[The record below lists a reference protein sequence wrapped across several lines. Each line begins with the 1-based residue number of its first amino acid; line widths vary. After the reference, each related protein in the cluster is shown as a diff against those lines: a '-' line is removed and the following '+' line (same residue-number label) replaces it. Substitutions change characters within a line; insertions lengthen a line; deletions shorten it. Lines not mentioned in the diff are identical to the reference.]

1 QDPPERLTGDVE
13 ARPAPGRLVVL
24 HVVDLLLAERIEA
37 VLQRLQHLAHQPFR
51 LRGARPEPRTNL
63 LEHAQEL
70 LPRVGEGHQ
79 GEAVVEQDCT
89 QHVHILVPVTG
100 KEVVKAAVLTVSDR
114 ASAGAMT
121 DESGPAVA
129 KLLEGAGFEVAA
141 IDIVPDDGA
150 RIVAWLKARAQAFDL
165 LFTTGGTGLAP
176 RDVTPEAT
184 TSVLDYEVPGLAELM
199 RQKGFEKTPMAMLS
213 RSRAGVRGRALIVNL
228 PGS

>member
-1 QDPPERLTGDVE
+1 
-13 ARPAPGRLVVL
+13 
-24 HVVDLLLAERIEA
+24 
-37 VLQRLQHLAHQPFR
+37 
-51 LRGARPEPRTNL
+51 
-63 LEHAQEL
+63 
-70 LPRVGEGHQ
+70 
-79 GEAVVEQDCT
+79 
-89 QHVHILVPVTG
+89 
-100 KEVVKAAVLTVSDR
+100 VVKAAVLTVSDR

-228 PGS
+228 PGSVAGATESLAAVLPLLEHAVKQLRGDTKHA